1 MDVRLVEKDHER
13 LVALGSRE
21 QVSKALDERLSPL
34 RVGPAQQLLGFLPRQ
49 REAVQGR
56 ADGLATAPQPEA
68 LAGPADQTAQR
79 PTWRWI
85 GSS

>member
-1 MDVRLVEKDHER
+1 MS
-13 LVALGSRE
+13 VALGAIRHALE
-21 QVSKALDERLSPL
+21 LLDERLSPL
-34 RVGPAQQLLGFLPRQ
+34 RVGPAEQLLGFLPRQ